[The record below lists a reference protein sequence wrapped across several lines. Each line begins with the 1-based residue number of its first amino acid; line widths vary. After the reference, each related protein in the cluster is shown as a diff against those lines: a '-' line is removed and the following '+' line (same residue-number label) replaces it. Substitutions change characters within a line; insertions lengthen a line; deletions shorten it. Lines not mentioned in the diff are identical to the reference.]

1 MRPLPPKKPSKDE
14 REKLVLLGLVELYI
28 KEGKPIGSTTL
39 KGCGFDDLSSATI
52 RNYFAHL
59 EETGFLKQQHA
70 SGGRIPTSAAFKLYA
85 DEIQKHTSPYRPLEA
100 ERILNTF
107 TAETKEV
114 STYLQKCAE
123 TLSEMTQTAVF
134 LSSPRFDQDFI
145 LDVKMVAVDSSRC
158 LCVLVTDFGV
168 IKTEILYTDKKLSS
182 FTLKRIEQYFQAKIT
197 AREKP
202 EMPKEEEI
210 LATRFYN
217 EVMLR
222 HIVSYSNFSSID
234 ILKTG
239 FSRLLSQGDFTDDAQ
254 GLAMGLSL
262 FEDSEA
268 LRRLL
273 SESCKAQGL
282 TYWIGE
288 GLSNLHS
295 EIPSSSACAAL
306 AVPYKINQT
315 TVGAIGLLGP
325 VRLPYKE
332 LFAMLQLC
340 AEGIGQSLTRSLYK
354 FKISYRQPKASFL
367 QDQQQNTSSI
377 GAVSSLLIEE
387 KKHKE

>member
-1 MRPLPPKKPSKDE
+1 
-14 REKLVLLGLVELYI
+14 
-28 KEGKPIGSTTL
+28 
-39 KGCGFDDLSSATI
+39 
-52 RNYFAHL
+52 
-59 EETGFLKQQHA
+59 
-70 SGGRIPTSAAFKLYA
+70 
-85 DEIQKHTSPYRPLEA
+85 
-100 ERILNTF
+100 
-107 TAETKEV
+107 
-114 STYLQKCAE
+114 
-123 TLSEMTQTAVF
+123 
-134 LSSPRFDQDFI
+134 
-145 LDVKMVAVDSSRC
+145 
-158 LCVLVTDFGV
+158 
-168 IKTEILYTDKKLSS
+168 
-182 FTLKRIEQYFQAKIT
+182 
-197 AREKP
+197 
-202 EMPKEEEI
+202 MPKEEEI

-288 GLSNLHS
+288 GLSNLHG

-332 LFAMLQLC
+332 LFAMLQMC

-367 QDQQQNTSSI
+367 QHQQHNTSSI